1 MRNMTVGELENILKK
16 IDNKEL
22 PVLLPLYD
30 DTRLNARNPINHLHA
45 RFAGIIYNEE
55 GDKAFTFGTSNS
67 DKVTYA
73 DTLVRTDSRLD
84 RQLYPKDVKQ
94 LITLYDY
101 IEAGFST
108 HAPNGFNIYDYD
120 IEDELDNVLLSDVT
134 IFSNTLVYG
143 DCVVKSISSDPY
155 DASIPAVYI
164 STRKLRINAGI
175 TPERY
180 LEIIR
185 AEKEASE
192 KDAFTVEFVDL
203 FHINAYV
210 PEEDNTE
217 NK

>member
-1 MRNMTVGELENILKK
+1 MRNMTVGELEALLKK

-30 DTRLNARNPINHLHA
+30 DTKDSRNPINHLHA
-45 RFAGIIYNEE
+45 RFAGIIYNED
-55 GDKAFTFGTSNS
+55 GDKAFTFGTSVS
-67 DKVTYA
+67 DTIRYA
-73 DTLVRTDSRLD
+73 DTLIRTDSRLD

-94 LITLYDY
+94 LITLNDY
-101 IEAGFST
+101 LEAGFGS
-108 HAPNGFNIYDYD
+108 HVPNGFDIYDYD
-120 IEDELDNVLLSDVT
+120 IEDEHGNAVCLSDVT
-134 IFSNTLVYG
+134 IFSNVLVYG

-164 STRKLRINAGI
+164 STRKLRFGI

-192 KDAFTVEFVDL
+192 KDAFTVEFAEL